1 MHKCACAT
9 TKATHT
15 LTHIAATRLE
25 ENNDPKGLS
34 IVVAFP
40 AFIDCYFRSPAL
52 RHCVCARV
60 LQFLLLLSLAE
71 EQAAAAEAVEEEAEE
86 AGICCP
92 KPKNTTPH
100 RPLKHTHTLLIWQA
114 PSPTARP

>member
-1 MHKCACAT
+1 MTPKACRLLLLFLLL
-9 TKATHT
+9 
-15 LTHIAATRLE
+15 LTAI
-25 ENNDPKGLS
+25 
-34 IVVAFP
+34 F
-40 AFIDCYFRSPAL
+40 AL
-52 RHCVCARV
+52 PLCDTVCVCVCARV

>member
-1 MHKCACAT
+1 
-9 TKATHT
+9 
-15 LTHIAATRLE
+15 
-25 ENNDPKGLS
+25 
-34 IVVAFP
+34 
-40 AFIDCYFRSPAL
+40 
-52 RHCVCARV
+52 V

-100 RPLKHTHTLLIWQA
+100 RPLKHTHT
-114 PSPTARP
+114 PSFGKPPPRPHVPENPPAAAEKRSMMVTALREINM